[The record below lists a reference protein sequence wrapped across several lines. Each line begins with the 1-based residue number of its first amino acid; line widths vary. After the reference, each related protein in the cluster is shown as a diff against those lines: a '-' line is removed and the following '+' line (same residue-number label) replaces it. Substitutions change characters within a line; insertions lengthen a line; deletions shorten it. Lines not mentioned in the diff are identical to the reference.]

1 MEYLFETK
9 TGRYNYRR
17 RVPDSLRSILGKREW
32 KKSLKT
38 THKATALAR
47 YAQYSLEV
55 EREIRAAS
63 RTLGNQTL
71 KTSSRETFQEAV
83 ALAKSWGIH
92 PDQMPTLPANF
103 SSRDMDA
110 FQAKAEEW
118 RALMDQWLDIYPET
132 GPDGYYREPDPD
144 SVKAMVGRVVT
155 GEVESSIVATWSEA
169 VDQYFSINA
178 QDKRRDPHTQQK
190 FEIKTGNLFDRFI
203 SITNHNPRTKITSF
217 TRQDARRFLDV
228 LRGDGLSESSV
239 GRYSSQIG
247 AVFNLARV
255 EYGTPEL
262 TNPFEGL
269 RNAKNEE
276 EDAQKRRSFTPQ
288 ELNQYVME
296 LRGLPNAVM
305 GLIGLVMV
313 YTGCRT
319 GDAAGLCAGDVVLE
333 GNNPHIKFR
342 SNQLRKLNK
351 KSLPRSVP
359 IAPPL
364 LDALRGHSAPSDPQE
379 PMFGKYGPVKSH
391 SNVSNQLGAVITD
404 RMGVRDPALVPYS
417 SRHTF
422 KDRGRVARIR
432 IEIIDYMQGHV
443 TTASS
448 KIAQGYGTGLPPEE
462 LIEDLE
468 KLLQTK
474 RWGDNM

>member
-63 RTLGNQTL
+63 RTLGNRTL

-92 PDQMPTLPANF
+92 PDQMPALPANF

-288 ELNQYVME
+288 ELN
-296 LRGLPNAVM
+296 
-305 GLIGLVMV
+305 
-313 YTGCRT
+313 
-319 GDAAGLCAGDVVLE
+319 
-333 GNNPHIKFR
+333 
-342 SNQLRKLNK
+342 
-351 KSLPRSVP
+351 
-359 IAPPL
+359 L
-364 LDALRGHSAPSDPQE
+364 LD
-379 PMFGKYGPVKSH
+379 
-391 SNVSNQLGAVITD
+391 
-404 RMGVRDPALVPYS
+404 
-417 SRHTF
+417 
-422 KDRGRVARIR
+422 
-432 IEIIDYMQGHV
+432 V
-443 TTASS
+443 T
-448 KIAQGYGTGLPPEE
+448 E
-462 LIEDLE
+462 
-468 KLLQTK
+468 
-474 RWGDNM
+474 N